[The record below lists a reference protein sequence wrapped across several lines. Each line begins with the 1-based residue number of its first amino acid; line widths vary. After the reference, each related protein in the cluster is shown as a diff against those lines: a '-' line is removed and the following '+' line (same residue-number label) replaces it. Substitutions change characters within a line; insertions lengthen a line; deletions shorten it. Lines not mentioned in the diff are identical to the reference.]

1 MLPSLNYYASRFG
14 MSGLLRHLRARLTGV
29 PLLLSVQPEGVA
41 FPFQLRCL
49 TSDIPT
55 FDKIFVSNEYAFD
68 VDRQPS
74 VIVDAG
80 ANIGLA
86 SIYLANRY
94 PSARILSVEPEAG
107 NFALLQRNTQ
117 PYPQITPVLAALWRE
132 NADIDLV
139 DPGLGSW
146 GFMTEGEATRAEG
159 KNPPTRQPGGRSRV
173 RGTTVDR
180 LIADHGIDRIS
191 ILKMD
196 IEGAEREVF
205 EDSSAWLA
213 RVDGMIVELH
223 DRMKPGCSQSFDDGT
238 PGFDHRW
245 NQGENVYLS
254 RRGCLVRPASST
266 S

>member
-1 MLPSLNYYASRFG
+1 MLPSLNYYSSRFG
-14 MSGLLRHLRARLTGV
+14 LSGLLRHLRARLTGM
-29 PLLLSVQPEGVA
+29 PLLLSVQPDGIA

-86 SIYLANRY
+86 SIYMANRY
-94 PSARILSVEPEAG
+94 PGARILAVEPEAG

-117 PYPQITPVLAALWRE
+117 PYPHITPVQAALWRE

-146 GFMTEGEATRAEG
+146 GFMTEGETTPVEEQGTPMRRPA
-159 KNPPTRQPGGRSRV
+159 GRSRV

-180 LIADHGIDRIS
+180 LIADHQIDRIS

-205 EDSSAWLA
+205 ENSSAWLA
-213 RVDGMIVELH
+213 RVDAMIVELH
-223 DRMKPGCSQSFDDGT
+223 DRMKPGCSRSFDDGT

-245 NQGENVYLS
+245 EQGENVYLS
-254 RRGCLVRPASST
+254 RVGSVVRPRSSAG
-266 S
+266 